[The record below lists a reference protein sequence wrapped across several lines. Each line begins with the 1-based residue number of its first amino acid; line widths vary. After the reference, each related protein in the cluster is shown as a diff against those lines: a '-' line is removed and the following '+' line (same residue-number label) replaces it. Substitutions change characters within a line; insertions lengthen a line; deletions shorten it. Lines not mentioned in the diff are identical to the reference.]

1 MANQGPGSQING
13 SGQALANGRKSQNF
27 DDSSRMNLSSVRGPE
42 DYQLDDDRTFDENLK
57 RNNMLAMR
65 ARGVTGVVAGGDGI
79 AE

>member
-1 MANQGPGSQING
+1 
-13 SGQALANGRKSQNF
+13 
-27 DDSSRMNLSSVRGPE
+27 MNLSSVRGPE